1 MKNALIKKVLMLI
14 LCSSQV
20 PGLVGCAADGGLSV
34 RRDNS
39 FSAVSEALQ
48 KGIEAENE
56 RKATESGLNK
66 EDVSITG
73 EAVGKDPEFSSGVG
87 DMRNDSASG
96 EETGDDSGEEIFY
109 KGDEWLD
116 TAFENALIDR
126 DSEGLRSEEQP
137 ENSPGF
143 SDSSVSADGIDVDLT
158 QMSAT
163 MVYAEVYNIMVN
175 PDRYIGKTIKA
186 DGEFAAY
193 LDESTGKMY
202 YACIIKDA
210 TACCAQ
216 GLEFAPADEKKYPD
230 DFPAEGDEVCVVGVF
245 DTYMEG
251 EDTYGV
257 LKDAIML

>member
-1 MKNALIKKVLMLI
+1 MINLFVKKALIIVM
-14 LCSSQV
+14 CSSLV
-20 PGLVGCAADGGLSV
+20 YGLVGCASDGGLSK
-34 RRDNS
+34 RKDNS

-56 RKATESGLNK
+56 KNTTKNDADGNS
-66 EDVSITG
+66 
-73 EAVGKDPEFSSGVG
+73 DP
-87 DMRNDSASG
+87 AS
-96 EETGDDSGEEIFY
+96 ETGMVSKSTDFDNTAEGEIFY
-109 KGDEWLD
+109 NGDEWLD
-116 TAFENALIDR
+116 PAFENALIDQA
-126 DSEGLRSEEQP
+126 SGGLKSEEKT
-137 ENSPGF
+137 ENGLDNSE
-143 SDSSVSADGIDVDLT
+143 SAVSAEGVDVDLT
-158 QMSAT
+158 CMSAT
-163 MVYAEVYNIMVN
+163 MVYAEVYNIMVD

-186 DGEFAAY
+186 EGEFATY
-193 LDESTGKMY
+193 RDGSTGKMY

-257 LKDAIML
+257 LKEARML

>member
-1 MKNALIKKVLMLI
+1 MKMTLKRVLYIVM
-14 LCSSQV
+14 CSSLV
-20 PGLVGCAADGGLSV
+20 LGLVGCAADGGLSV

-66 EDVSITG
+66 DDVSITG
-73 EAVGKDPEFSSGVG
+73 GAVGKDPEFSSGLG

-116 TAFENALIDR
+116 PAFENALIDQA
-126 DSEGLRSEEQP
+126 SGGLQSEEKT
-137 ENSPGF
+137 ENGLDNSEF
-143 SDSSVSADGIDVDLT
+143 AVSAEGVDVDLT
-158 QMSAT
+158 CMSAT
-163 MVYAEVYNIMVN
+163 MVYAEVYNIMVD

-186 DGEFAAY
+186 EGEFATY
-193 LDESTGKMY
+193 RDESTGKMY

-257 LKDAIML
+257 LKDARML